1 MKRILIIAMLCIP
14 FLSFAGTNHPAL
26 DTLLELLTE
35 KNIITPEEAMK
46 LSEQFRKDMDERN
59 KEIEGMIQK
68 AVEKNLSKEVKP

>member
-1 MKRILIIAMLCIP
+1 MKKVLITAMLCVP

-46 LSEQFRKDMDERN
+46 IAAQLRKDVDERN
-59 KEIEGMIQK
+59 KEIQSMIKK
-68 AVEKNLSKEVKP
+68 AMEEKSK

>member
-1 MKRILIIAMLCIP
+1 MRKILIISMLCIP

-46 LSEQFRKDMDERN
+46 LSEQLRKDMDERN
-59 KEIEGMIQK
+59 KEIESMIKQ
-68 AVEKNLSKEVKP
+68 ALEKSK